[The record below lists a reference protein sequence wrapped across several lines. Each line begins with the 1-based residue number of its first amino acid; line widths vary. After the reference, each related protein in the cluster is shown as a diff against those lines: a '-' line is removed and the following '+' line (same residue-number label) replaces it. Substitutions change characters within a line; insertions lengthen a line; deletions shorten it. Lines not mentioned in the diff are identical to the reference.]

1 MAISIDAR
9 KQSMKNEWNQLVNK
23 PSFFNYH
30 MDLKKAHNKN
40 LNIERGSADF
50 FSLKHTPPCV
60 CYLHV
65 LTLHLNFTKT
75 FQPGKRIYFFSKLE
89 TERRK

>member
-30 MDLKKAHNKN
+30 MDFKKVHNRN
-40 LNIERGSADF
+40 LNIERGSAGFFVIETHTTIRVLPSRYDF
-50 FSLKHTPPCV
+50 AFKFHQNVSVRQT
-60 CYLHV
+60 YL
-65 LTLHLNFTKT
+65 LFL
-75 FQPGKRIYFFSKLE
+75 
-89 TERRK
+89 

>member
-9 KQSMKNEWNQLVNK
+9 KQSMKNERNQLVNK

-30 MDLKKAHNKN
+30 MDLKKAYNKN

-50 FSLKHTPPCV
+50 FFIETHTTMRVLPSRFDFAFKFHQNV
-60 CYLHV
+60 SARQTYL
-65 LTLHLNFTKT
+65 LFL
-75 FQPGKRIYFFSKLE
+75 
-89 TERRK
+89 